1 MPGQSQNYR
10 KGYSDSQKYNIVI
23 KINPVH
29 VNDAMVYSWIYNLH
43 FSIFLHLGTCHAS
56 NMILGI

>member
-29 VNDAMVYSWIYNLH
+29 VDAMVYS
-43 FSIFLHLGTCHAS
+43 
-56 NMILGI
+56 